1 MSNADRARK
10 YSRTKD
16 RLSLLSTA
24 ISLLGGSALVFS
36 GVARR
41 LNDRLLPTSG
51 ASLVQRGR
59 YIAVIGGLSTLISLP
74 LRYYSSYVVE
84 KRYELSNQSA
94 ASWLSDQAK
103 MTALSMPLEV
113 GLLEGLYAAM
123 RRWPQSWWLVVS
135 GATIP
140 LTAGLSQLFPVLIAP
155 RFNRYEPLADAELA
169 ERLRDL
175 TDRAGVPVAD
185 VTQMDM
191 SRRTSKA
198 NAFFAGLGPTR
209 RIVLADTMLETFTPE
224 EIEGVVAH
232 EAAHQIHRDIWRLI
246 GMAAMTTL
254 ATAASVHLVAG
265 RLVRAIPSLTGTS
278 DLANP
283 RSLPVIG
290 VVASVVGVL
299 LSPWQLAQSR
309 RMERRADRFAIRL
322 TGNPRAYAGA
332 MRKLSEQNLAD
343 PSPSPAITFLLHSHP
358 PLAERIAAA
367 EAAEFNLVEGLG
379 LR

>member
-1 MSNADRARK
+1 MSKVDRARE
-10 YSRTKD
+10 YSQTKD

-24 ISLLGGSALVFS
+24 ISLLGGSGLVFS
-36 GVARR
+36 GLARR
-41 LNDRLLPTSG
+41 MNDHLLPASG
-51 ASLVQRGR
+51 ASILQRGR
-59 YIAVIGGLSTLISLP
+59 YVAVIGALSTIISLP

-84 KRYELSNQSA
+84 KLYELSNQSPA
-94 ASWLSDQAK
+94 EWLADQAK
-103 MTALSMPLEV
+103 MTALSMPLEI
-113 GLLEGLYAAM
+113 GLLEGLYAAL
-123 RRWPQSWWLVVS
+123 RRWPRSWWLVVS

-140 LTAGLSQLFPVLIAP
+140 LTAGLSQLYPVLIAP
-155 RFNRYEPLADAELA
+155 RFNRYEPLADEELA

-185 VTQMDM
+185 VMQMDM

-246 GMAAMTTL
+246 GMAVLTTL
-254 ATAASVHLVAG
+254 ATAASVHVVAG

-283 RSLPVIG
+283 RSLPVLS

-358 PLAERIAAA
+358 PLSERIAAA

-379 LR
+379 VS

>member
-1 MSNADRARK
+1 MSNADRARE

-24 ISLLGGSALVFS
+24 ISLLGGGAFVFS
-36 GVARR
+36 GLARR
-41 LNDRLLPTSG
+41 LNDRLLPPTG
-51 ASLVQRGR
+51 ASVVQRGK
-59 YIAVIGGLSTLISLP
+59 YIATVGALSTVISLP
-74 LRYYSSYVVE
+74 LRYYSGYVIE
-84 KRYELSNQSA
+84 KRYELSKQTTA
-94 ASWLSDQAK
+94 DWLADQAK

-113 GLLEGLYAAM
+113 GLLEGLYAAI

-140 LTAGLSQLFPVLIAP
+140 LTAALSQLLPVLIAP
-155 RFNRYEPLADAELA
+155 RFNRYEPLADEELA

-185 VTQMDM
+185 VMQMDM

-209 RIVLADTMLETFTPE
+209 RIVLADTMLDTFTPE

-246 GMAAMTTL
+246 GMAALTTL
-254 ATAASVHLVAG
+254 ATAASVHAVAG
-265 RLVRAIPSLTGTS
+265 RLVRAMPSLTGTS

-283 RSLPVIG
+283 RSLPVLGI
-290 VVASVVGVL
+290 VASVVGVL

-309 RMERRADRFAIRL
+309 RMERRADSFAIRL
-322 TGNPRAYAGA
+322 TGNPRGYAGA

-343 PSPSPAITFLLHSHP
+343 PNPSRAVTFLLHSHP
-358 PLAERIAAA
+358 PLSERIAAA